1 MMKNDDD
8 NEKQGSQED
17 VSSSNLNRATVIFAL
32 CAAVNSVN
40 VSALVCSQYISLFP
54 ILFGLHDV
62 YSLNNSLLCCLF
74 KDRI

>member
-1 MMKNDDD
+1 MRKNDDD
-8 NEKQGSQED
+8 NEKQGS
-17 VSSSNLNRATVIFAL
+17 SSSKLNRATVIFAL

-40 VSALVCSQYISLFP
+40 VSPLVCPQYICVFP